1 MKPAGLIGL
10 SARQFRKAG
19 WRGRHL
25 SPIQLM
31 SISAVPAK
39 CHGLPGFP
47 RFCFL
52 TYYNWGAAAEET
64 VNIASC
70 TSLSSSPLEMKPRH
84 SELSFL
90 FNVRHAK
97 IYLCHVRSMAHNSE
111 HLDSRC
117 IRHTITPRRHHSHD
131 HHRNWLACGKKQ
143 YIDTFAFSIGKQE
156 VGKT

>member
-10 SARQFRKAG
+10 SARQFRKTG

-31 SISAVPAK
+31 SISAAPAK
-39 CHGLPGFP
+39 CHGLPSFP

-52 TYYNWGAAAEET
+52 TYYNRGAAAEET

-70 TSLSSSPLEMKPRH
+70 ISLSSSPLEMKNPNRPN
-84 SELSFL
+84 SPFFSTLGMVSGML
-90 FNVRHAK
+90 RCTYVRNM
-97 IYLCHVRSMAHNSE
+97 VHNSE

-117 IRHTITPRRHHSHD
+117 IRHTIAPRRHHSHD
-131 HHRNWLACGKKQ
+131 PSITE
-143 YIDTFAFSIGKQE
+143 ID
-156 VGKT
+156 